1 MSRRVGVKTLARTA
15 LFTALIVVGGFI
27 RIPIGA
33 VPITLQTLFVLLGGA
48 LCGKRVGF
56 FAPLIYLILG
66 LIGLPI
72 FSAGGGI
79 TYFLYPTFGYLL
91 GFTFA
96 GMIAGICKQGL
107 ARRIICNLVAVLII
121 HVIGVIY
128 FYFMSNFYMQVADA
142 LYTQVANIPVYTG
155 ASVSLWQ
162 AVLTGSLIFLPIDI
176 ASAIVSAIVANKIS
190 PIINK

>member
-1 MSRRVGVKTLARTA
+1 
-15 LFTALIVVGGFI
+15 
-27 RIPIGA
+27 
-33 VPITLQTLFVLLGGA
+33 LGGA

-107 ARRIICNLVAVLII
+107 ARRIVCNLVAVLVI